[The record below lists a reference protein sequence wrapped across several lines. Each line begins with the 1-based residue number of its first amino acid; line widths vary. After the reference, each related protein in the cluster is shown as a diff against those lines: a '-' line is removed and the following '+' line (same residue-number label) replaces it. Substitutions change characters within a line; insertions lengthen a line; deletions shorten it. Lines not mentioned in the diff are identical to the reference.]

1 MCGAHSSKTD
11 TLHGD
16 HGRARFHI
24 RRLRDMLRRDIASAR
39 IEKVLSALQDINW
52 PHLLFDTRGRIG
64 RASWWMASC
73 VLMVIGFAVL
83 SAIGK
88 NIVLAVVLALLGL
101 LVVYSLLAVAV
112 KRLHD
117 RNKRGWWVLL
127 FALAPIMLAS
137 IASAFGEGLDPILD
151 YAAWA
156 VVLVLALWAL
166 LELGLVPG
174 TAGLNRYGP
183 DPLARLKGDPRQSG
197 SAA

>member
-1 MCGAHSSKTD
+1 M
-11 TLHGD
+11 
-16 HGRARFHI
+16 
-24 RRLRDMLRRDIASAR
+24 
-39 IEKVLSALQDINW
+39 LSALQDINW
-52 PHLLFDTRGRIG
+52 LHLLFATRGRIG
-64 RASWWMASC
+64 RASWWIASC
-73 VLMVIGFAVL
+73 VLMAIGFAVL

-101 LVVYSLLAVAV
+101 LIVYSLLAVAV

-137 IASAFGEGLDPILD
+137 TVSAFDEELDPILN

-156 VVLVLALWAL
+156 IVLVLALWAL
-166 LELGLVPG
+166 LEFGLMPG

-183 DPLARLKGDPRQSG
+183 DPFARLRADPRQSG
-197 SAA
+197 STA